1 MKSFLIP
8 SLTLLA
14 LASCT
19 SSPKADVAPDQAS
32 TATEAPKDEAKDLS
46 GLQNKVDYAHRELR
60 IAELEM
66 AARLTRAQQAV
77 VKADHALMLATEEFE
92 TFKALEIPNEE
103 AQAKLRVDRADHSRI
118 MAQQSNDELIRMF
131 AKEGEA
137 SSEDSVL
144 QKVARELDFANRGLA
159 QAQRAKSM
167 KLDIEV
173 PRKQRKLEWAK
184 SQAEQARDAARSDL
198 EKTRLSIELDLL
210 RKRHAVEAAEKA
222 LAKASEQDED
232 QEG

>member
-1 MKSFLIP
+1 MKSLLIP

-14 LASCT
+14 LASCA
-19 SSPKADVAPDQAS
+19 SSPKSGDSPDPG
-32 TATEAPKDEAKDLS
+32 TTPTEAPKEEAKDLS

-77 VKADHALMLATEEFE
+77 VKADHGLMLATEEFE

-103 AQAKLRVDRADHSRI
+103 AEAKLRVDRADHSRI

-159 QAQRAKSM
+159 HAQRAKSM

-173 PRKQRKLEWAK
+173 PRKQHKLDWAK
-184 SQAEQARDAARSDL
+184 RQAEEARDAARADL
-198 EKTRLSIELDLL
+198 EKTRLSIELELL
-210 RKRHAVEAAEKA
+210 RKRHAVEEAEKA
-222 LAKASEQDED
+222 LEKAGGEEQED
-232 QEG
+232 